1 MYVFVFVVNSFFK
14 EFVSAISRASSSNS
28 LARWPPD
35 LIAVVNNF
43 IDLSSISLLICSLIL
58 SNVLEKDS
66 VPKALAVAWDLLKSD
81 AQESSKIVT
90 LLKFDEV
97 LGFKLE
103 NHVGYEIPQKV
114 QDLAKMRNEY
124 RKAGIWDKADQV
136 RKEVESLGFVI
147 EDKPNGQFKI
157 KRKL

>member
-1 MYVFVFVVNSFFK
+1 M
-14 EFVSAISRASSSNS
+14 
-28 LARWPPD
+28 
-35 LIAVVNNF
+35 
-43 IDLSSISLLICSLIL
+43 
-58 SNVLEKDS
+58 
-66 VPKALAVAWDLLKSD
+66 PKALAVAWDLLKSD